1 MKTRVQ
7 LPSTQG
13 NKCRWQARKSLC
25 NPSRQGSRH
34 GSQQQAHQ
42 LDELNLQ
49 ALSSNGTLPPH
60 INKVEKVQGRHL
72 TPNSGLQIRA
82 PTFTHANPHMH
93 VHTQNKMQYYLDSVT
108 GKGAMSKDHGR
119 NVSQKRRQKKERERD
134 EIIKGMKGAGK
145 IICSCEMWNHV
156 LAFVSVRVKGCR
168 VIGPVE
174 FSPGPQPRPVTLLLE
189 TCQALSMQS
198 ADCLEW
204 QAINILYS
212 PGSSQ
217 VTQA

>member
-25 NPSRQGSRH
+25 KPSRQGSRH

-60 INKVEKVQGRHL
+60 KNQVEKVQGRHL
-72 TPNSGLQIRA
+72 TANSGLQIRA
-82 PTFTHANPHMH
+82 QTFTHANPHMH
-93 VHTQNKMQYYLDSVT
+93 VHTQNKMLYYLDSVP
-108 GKGAMSKDHGR
+108 GKGDGEQGPWEECKSERKT
-119 NVSQKRRQKKERERD
+119 KKKRD

-156 LAFVSVRVKGCR
+156 FAFVSVRVKGCR

-212 PGSSQ
+212 RGSSQ